1 MAPAG
6 QPTNNPVAIG
16 SGYTDAK
23 SMFIWGGIFSIIS
36 IIIMSTIGYGIGS
49 MVM

>member
-16 SGYTDAK
+16 SGWTNAK
-23 SMFIWGGIFSIIS
+23 SMFIWGGLFSVLSIIA
-36 IIIMSTIGYGIGS
+36 MCTVGYGIGS